1 MYICKY
7 SVCSFV
13 ALLFTFWKLSVNITL
28 RTFLRIFFVQY
39 LFLSA
44 FLIFFLFHLSFL
56 FHQLSSPLLSVSL
69 PFTTF
74 LSLVPLSCDSYSFSF
89 LVFISFFH
97 IAADSIIP
105 TLLSKLPD
113 LFVSFVSLV
122 CYLLLWFS
130 FFPLVS
136 KHISYFPPFTPSIY
150 SPHLK
155 VAHHYFVCIMYICYK
170 LFVY

>member
-89 LVFISFFH
+89 LVFISFFQ
-97 IAADSIIP
+97 ITQTRSF
-105 TLLSKLPD
+105 LLYFQNCLIY
-113 LFVSFVSLV
+113 LFLSFLSFVIFCCGFHFSL
-122 CYLLLWFS
+122 S
-130 FFPLVS
+130 F
-136 KHISYFPPFTPSIY
+136 PSI
-150 SPHLK
+150 
-155 VAHHYFVCIMYICYK
+155 
-170 LFVY
+170 